1 MSAAQTLFLLNI
13 LILVPVGGLTLFR
26 ASVTDQGVFA
36 ESAGWRTLVGSL
48 WLAILI
54 CSALG
59 LYWPASFLWVL
70 VFQVIYKS
78 IWLLTYAAPRLT
90 RDRVSEIPPGI
101 AVAFL
106 VVVLAWPWFIPWRQ
120 LGATS

>member
-1 MSAAQTLFLLNI
+1 MPAAQTLFLLNI
-13 LILVPVGGLTLFR
+13 LILVPVGALTLFR

-48 WLAILI
+48 WLAILV

-90 RDRVSEIPPGI
+90 RERVREIPSGI
-101 AVAFL
+101 ALSFL
-106 VVVLAWPWFIPWRQ
+106 VIVLAWPWFIPWRQ
-120 LGATS
+120 LVAAS